1 MKLLKNFSVITIML
15 LAITMVSCEKE
26 KQTEFETLNKDENL
40 SLKKAAKKSTKVQL
54 CHITGNG
61 DYVLIEVSANA
72 VKAHLAHGDKLVD
85 ADGDGFTAIESCT
98 GSMDDCNDLDASI
111 HPGAVE
117 ICGDGIDNNCNGQ
130 VDEDCTETFTDDRD
144 NQEYEIVE
152 IGNQIWMA
160 ENLKYLPAVVG
171 PDTKSYTDPYYYV
184 YDYNGTDLTAAKA
197 TENYNTYGVLYN
209 WPAALISCPS
219 GWHLP
224 SDSEWIELTNYL
236 IDNGYGYGGSGYDIG
251 KSMAAT
257 SGWHISLD
265 RPSAVVGNNQATNN
279 SSGFTA
285 LPGGGRANNG
295 EFGGLGFNGYWWSS
309 SEIWSSRAWFLSL
322 SYFFDDVDWSN
333 YLKEDG
339 FSVRCIKD

>member
-61 DYVLIEVSANA
+61 DYVLIEVSAKA

-85 ADGDGFTAIESCT
+85 ADGDGYTSVDACS

-111 HPGAVE
+111 HPGADE

-130 VDEDCTETFTDDRD
+130 VDEEDCTETFTDGRD
-144 NQEYEIVE
+144 KQEYEIVE
-152 IGNQIWMA
+152 IGEQTWMA
-160 ENLKYLPAVVG
+160 ENLNYKTLNSWWYNNSSANGDIYGRL
-171 PDTKSYTDPYYYV
+171 YTWD
-184 YDYNGTDLTAAKA
+184 AAC
-197 TENYNTYGVLYN
+197 E
-209 WPAALISCPS
+209 SCPY

-224 SDSEWIELTNYL
+224 SDSEWTELTDYL
-236 IDNGYGYGGSGYDIG
+236 INNGYGYGGSGSDIG
-251 KSMAAT
+251 KSMAST
-257 SGWHISLD
+257 SGWNTSSVSGD
-265 RPSAVVGNNQATNN
+265 VGYDKATNN

-285 LPGGGRANNG
+285 LPGGYRYLNGSFYKLGEYGR
-295 EFGGLGFNGYWWSS
+295 WWSS
-309 SEIWSSRAWFLSL
+309 SL
-322 SYFFDDVDWSN
+322 SYSN
-333 YLKEDG
+333 VWGRYLYFSHPWVNRALDYKKKG
-339 FSVRCIKD
+339 LSVRCIKN